1 MEYCDRNWH
10 PGCDFSITL
19 MAISAADL
27 LNLSVEERINLV
39 SEIWDS
45 IAAVPEQVE
54 VSPEVRE
61 LLAKRLIEH
70 RSNPTS
76 GSPWEEVKARILARE

>member
-1 MEYCDRNWH
+1 
-10 PGCDFSITL
+10 

-39 SEIWDS
+39 GDIWDS

-54 VSPEVRE
+54 ISSEVRK
-61 LLAKRLIEH
+61 LLEKRLIDH
-70 RSNPTS
+70 RKNPKA
-76 GSPWEEVKARILARE
+76 GSPWKEVKARILARQ

>member
-1 MEYCDRNWH
+1 
-10 PGCDFSITL
+10 

-39 SEIWDS
+39 GDIWDS

-54 VSPEVRE
+54 ISPEVRE
-61 LLAKRLIEH
+61 LLEKRLNDH
-70 RSNPTS
+70 RNNPKS
-76 GSPWEEVKARILARE
+76 GSPWEEVKARILARK